1 MQKTGKEI
9 PLEYFI
15 DEKHY
20 PLSTDDEYPGT
31 GHGISR
37 HNLRADSNLLQRF
50 PCCCHVPVAREE
62 TENDLPVF
70 LRSTHRKKSADITDD
85 PELQQATISDVPCGS
100 YNGKWRELPMR
111 NDGLLPYV
119 YTSWVFGRVFSGR

>member
-9 PLEYFI
+9 SLEYFI

-31 GHGISR
+31 GHRISR

-62 TENDLPVF
+62 TGNDLPVF

-85 PELQQATISDVPCGS
+85 SEPQQATISGVPCGS
-100 YNGKWRELPMR
+100 YNGK
-111 NDGLLPYV
+111 
-119 YTSWVFGRVFSGR
+119 